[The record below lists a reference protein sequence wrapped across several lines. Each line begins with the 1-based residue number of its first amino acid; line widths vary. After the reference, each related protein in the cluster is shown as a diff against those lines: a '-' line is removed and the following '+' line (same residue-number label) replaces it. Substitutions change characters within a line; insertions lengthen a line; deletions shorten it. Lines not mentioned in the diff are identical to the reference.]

1 MAVRLLGATALDE
14 LYLYLD
20 GQYPASLSVVSEPQA
35 ILASSDASYHN
46 SVFTSDMVALP
57 VIDNRPAANATVA
70 SRLESLVTD

>member
-1 MAVRLLGATALDE
+1 MSMAVHLLGATALDE

-46 SVFTSDMVALP
+46 SVFTSDTL
-57 VIDNRPAANATVA
+57 
-70 SRLESLVTD
+70 